1 MGRGHLTLPYEEL
14 LGLFHFNVDRGV
26 VVDRVEDYE
35 RVSENILLVLLV
47 EEARVVSP
55 VGLRELP
62 DNSMDL
68 VALAR

>member
-1 MGRGHLTLPYEEL
+1 M
-14 LGLFHFNVDRGV
+14 
-26 VVDRVEDYE
+26 VDRVEDYE
-35 RVSENILLVLLV
+35 RVSKNILLVWLV